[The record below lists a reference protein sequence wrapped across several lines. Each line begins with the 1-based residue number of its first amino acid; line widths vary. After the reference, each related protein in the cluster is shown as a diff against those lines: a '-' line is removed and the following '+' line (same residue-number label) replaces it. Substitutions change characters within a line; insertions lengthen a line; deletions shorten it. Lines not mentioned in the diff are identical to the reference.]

1 MKTIETAGRMELVS
15 GRENSFHLSN
25 RPALDGLVNTAEKR
39 ALERKVDCWHRNH
52 VTVTLGLCISL
63 ANARSGRINWR

>member
-25 RPALDGLVNTAEKR
+25 RPALDGLVSTAEKR
-39 ALERKVDCWHRNH
+39 ALERKADCWHRNH
-52 VTVTLGLCISL
+52 VTVT
-63 ANARSGRINWR
+63 